1 MKDETSDL
9 PLKGFVGLKSKMQTF
24 ITKNSESKKAKDISK
39 KMLLMTNQNMKI
51 TKTY

>member
-9 PLKGFVGLKSKMQTF
+9 ALKGFVGLKSKMQTF
-24 ITKNSESKKAKDISK
+24 SK
-39 KMLLMTNQNMKI
+39 KMLLITNQNMMI